1 MDMSPGGIPLA
12 VGGADRDGLEMDV
25 LKVRLGPV
33 LPHWP
38 AGLVLHCSL
47 QGDLLTQ
54 ARAEVFGAEAE
65 GGEEADARARGLDN
79 LVSVLA
85 LAGWDDAA
93 AQTRKI
99 RDAALGSEDEL
110 ADRDGLERLRRKV
123 RRSRALRWSL
133 RGLCPLTE
141 DEVRHQRLPVDVV
154 GDTYDRLLRMV
165 DRATSSGGGES
176 RHDVRPAVWT
186 EHLAQ
191 LVVGLDLAAARL
203 VLASLDL
210 HELQADDAHHEVAH
224 G

>member
-1 MDMSPGGIPLA
+1 MDMAPGGIPLA
-12 VGGADRDGLEMDV
+12 EGGADRDGLEMDV
-25 LKVRLGPV
+25 LRVRLGPV

-54 ARAEVFGAEAE
+54 ARAEVFGAGDD
-65 GGEEADARARGLDN
+65 GGDEADARARGLDN

-93 AQTRKI
+93 AQARRI
-99 RDAALGSEDEL
+99 RDAALETGGGPSDP
-110 ADRDGLERLRRKV
+110 GVERLRRRL
-123 RRSRALRWSL
+123 RRSWALRWSL

-141 DEVRHQRLPVDVV
+141 EEVRHHGLPVDVV

-165 DRATSSGGGES
+165 DRATSSGGGEG
-176 RHDVRPAVWT
+176 RHDVRPAVWAD
-186 EHLAQ
+186 HLAQ

-203 VLASLDL
+203 VLASLDVHGL
-210 HELQADDAHHEVAH
+210 RVGQAEHEVSH